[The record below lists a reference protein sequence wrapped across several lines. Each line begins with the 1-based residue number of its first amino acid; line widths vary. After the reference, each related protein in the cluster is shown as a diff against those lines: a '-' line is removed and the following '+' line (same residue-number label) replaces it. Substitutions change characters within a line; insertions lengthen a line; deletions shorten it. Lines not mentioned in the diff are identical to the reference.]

1 MLSNHSSGSLVKSV
15 RFWVGHRLRHARRVT
30 SACRLPCYIQD
41 ETTVSGIFHSQGSN
55 PQQLCSFCSANPGRC
70 LRKQKKKQNAQ
81 AGLHSGYVALK
92 KGFSAI
98 CRVRRKK
105 KHSNPHPPPPNIQNS
120 RKFLF
125 ISFYFFQMQF
135 PQVCTKAKK
144 NKK

>member
-70 LRKQKKKQNAQ
+70 LRKQKKNKKRTSGVTFWLRRLEKRIFRHMSGEKEKKAQ
-81 AGLHSGYVALK
+81 Q
-92 KGFSAI
+92 
-98 CRVRRKK
+98 
-105 KHSNPHPPPPNIQNS
+105 PPPTSTQHSKLQKVP
-120 RKFLF
+120 F

-135 PQVCTKAKK
+135 PQVCTKA
-144 NKK
+144 